1 MKWAPVPWKSSDF
14 APRGISFPEKLCYT
28 TDITVKFL
36 PFCQLGFVS
45 AIPAPPQTSL
55 RRKPSPKALPHK
67 ALGGQ
72 DHYLHFPVRG
82 RKLGFCVVQ
91 RLQFV
96 NNHYLHFPVRGRKL
110 DAGPHVNRA
119 TVDHHY
125 LHFPVRGRKLYNN
138 THNMHIRW
146 NHYLHFP
153 VRGRKPFAAS
163 SSASNFAIIIYISP

>member
-36 PFCQLGFVS
+36 PFCQPGFVS

-82 RKLGFCVVQ
+82 RKLLTKDKHGQ
-91 RLQFV
+91 KGK
-96 NNHYLHFPVRGRKL
+96 NHYLHFPVRGRK
-110 DAGPHVNRA
+110 R
-119 TVDHHY
+119 Y
-125 LHFPVRGRKLYNN
+125 CRQCQ
-138 THNMHIRW
+138 
-146 NHYLHFP
+146 
-153 VRGRKPFAAS
+153 
-163 SSASNFAIIIYISP
+163 

>member
-36 PFCQLGFVS
+36 PFCQPGFVS

-67 ALGGQ
+67 VLGGQ

-82 RKLGFCVVQ
+82 RKLCVAV
-91 RLQFV
+91 
-96 NNHYLHFPVRGRKL
+96 
-110 DAGPHVNRA
+110 HVPTR
-119 TVDHHY
+119 
-125 LHFPVRGRKLYNN
+125 PRR
-138 THNMHIRW
+138 
-146 NHYLHFP
+146 
-153 VRGRKPFAAS
+153 
-163 SSASNFAIIIYISP
+163 IIIYISP

>member
-55 RRKPSPKALPHK
+55 RRKPSPKALPYK

-72 DHYLHFPVRG
+72 DY
-82 RKLGFCVVQ
+82 
-91 RLQFV
+91 
-96 NNHYLHFPVRGRKL
+96 
-110 DAGPHVNRA
+110 
-119 TVDHHY
+119 
-125 LHFPVRGRKLYNN
+125 
-138 THNMHIRW
+138 
-146 NHYLHFP
+146 YLHFP
-153 VRGRKPFAAS
+153 VRGRKPVNFLL
-163 SSASNFAIIIYISP
+163 SARKFLMIIIYISP

>member
-82 RKLGFCVVQ
+82 RKLVTRYNRRKEG
-91 RLQFV
+91 
-96 NNHYLHFPVRGRKL
+96 NYYLHFP
-110 DAGPHVNRA
+110 A
-119 TVDHHY
+119 
-125 LHFPVRGRKLYNN
+125 
-138 THNMHIRW
+138 
-146 NHYLHFP
+146 
-153 VRGRKPFAAS
+153 RGRKPKDS
-163 SSASNFAIIIYISP
+163 SSSIRALTIITYISPQGDGNTASPYDKHYI

>member
-82 RKLGFCVVQ
+82 RKHVRPALWSRGCY
-91 RLQFV
+91 
-96 NNHYLHFPVRGRKL
+96 HYLHFPVRGRKQ
-110 DAGPHVNRA
+110 
-119 TVDHHY
+119 
-125 LHFPVRGRKLYNN
+125 
-138 THNMHIRW
+138 
-146 NHYLHFP
+146 
-153 VRGRKPFAAS
+153 
-163 SSASNFAIIIYISP
+163 

>member
-82 RKLGFCVVQ
+82 RKQGL
-91 RLQFV
+91 R
-96 NNHYLHFPVRGRKL
+96 
-110 DAGPHVNRA
+110 
-119 TVDHHY
+119 
-125 LHFPVRGRKLYNN
+125 
-138 THNMHIRW
+138 
-146 NHYLHFP
+146 
-153 VRGRKPFAAS
+153 
-163 SSASNFAIIIYISP
+163 

>member
-36 PFCQLGFVS
+36 PFCQFGFVS

-55 RRKPSPKALPHK
+55 RRKPSPKALPYK

-82 RKLGFCVVQ
+82 RK
-91 RLQFV
+91 R
-96 NNHYLHFPVRGRKL
+96 N
-110 DAGPHVNRA
+110 
-119 TVDHHY
+119 TVDGADISQQS
-125 LHFPVRGRKLYNN
+125 LFTFPRKGTETLG
-138 THNMHIRW
+138 I
-146 NHYLHFP
+146 P
-153 VRGRKPFAAS
+153 IP
-163 SSASNFAIIIYISP
+163 

>member
-55 RRKPSPKALPHK
+55 RRKPSPKALPYK

-82 RKLGFCVVQ
+82 RKLFHKKTFPTLKISLFTFPRKGTET
-91 RLQFV
+91 LQYICGCQGTLPSLFT
-96 NNHYLHFPVRGRKL
+96 FPRK
-110 DAGPHVNRA
+110 G
-119 TVDHHY
+119 TET
-125 LHFPVRGRKLYNN
+125 G
-138 THNMHIRW
+138 
-146 NHYLHFP
+146 
-153 VRGRKPFAAS
+153 
-163 SSASNFAIIIYISP
+163 IY

>member
-36 PFCQLGFVS
+36 PFCQFGFVS

-82 RKLGFCVVQ
+82 RKQLTRPAQ
-91 RLQFV
+91 PPHSTRLLFTFPLPARGRKRVHTAADASFQFYY
-96 NNHYLHFPVRGRKL
+96 YLHFS
-110 DAGPHVNRA
+110 A
-119 TVDHHY
+119 
-125 LHFPVRGRKLYNN
+125 
-138 THNMHIRW
+138 
-146 NHYLHFP
+146 
-153 VRGRKPFAAS
+153 RGRKPRQVVPLEKLT
-163 SSASNFAIIIYISP
+163 IIITYISP

>member
-36 PFCQLGFVS
+36 PFCQFGFVS

-82 RKLGFCVVQ
+82 RKPLVNDFRHVTHEV
-91 RLQFV
+91 LQLLFT
-96 NNHYLHFPVRGRKL
+96 FPRKGTGR
-110 DAGPHVNRA
+110 H
-119 TVDHHY
+119 
-125 LHFPVRGRKLYNN
+125 
-138 THNMHIRW
+138 
-146 NHYLHFP
+146 
-153 VRGRKPFAAS
+153 
-163 SSASNFAIIIYISP
+163 

>member
-55 RRKPSPKALPHK
+55 RRKPSPKALPYK

-82 RKLGFCVVQ
+82 RK
-91 RLQFV
+91 
-96 NNHYLHFPVRGRKL
+96 
-110 DAGPHVNRA
+110 
-119 TVDHHY
+119 
-125 LHFPVRGRKLYNN
+125 
-138 THNMHIRW
+138 HIIFDPNEKSIR
-146 NHYLHFP
+146 P
-153 VRGRKPFAAS
+153 
-163 SSASNFAIIIYISP
+163 IITYISP

>member
-36 PFCQLGFVS
+36 PFCQFGFVS

-55 RRKPSPKALPHK
+55 RRNPSPKALSRK

-82 RKLGFCVVQ
+82 RKQLSGSFRVEVPC
-91 RLQFV
+91 F
-96 NNHYLHFPVRGRKL
+96 
-110 DAGPHVNRA
+110 
-119 TVDHHY
+119 
-125 LHFPVRGRKLYNN
+125 
-138 THNMHIRW
+138 
-146 NHYLHFP
+146 
-153 VRGRKPFAAS
+153 
-163 SSASNFAIIIYISP
+163 IIIYISP

>member
-36 PFCQLGFVS
+36 PFCQFGFVS

-55 RRKPSPKALPHK
+55 RRKPSPKALPYK

-82 RKLGFCVVQ
+82 RKRAGFDLLHSVH
-91 RLQFV
+91 RL
-96 NNHYLHFPVRGRKL
+96 LLTFPRKGTETRQYCRLSSDDHGVSLFTFPRKGTGR
-110 DAGPHVNRA
+110 H
-119 TVDHHY
+119 
-125 LHFPVRGRKLYNN
+125 
-138 THNMHIRW
+138 
-146 NHYLHFP
+146 
-153 VRGRKPFAAS
+153 
-163 SSASNFAIIIYISP
+163 

>member
-36 PFCQLGFVS
+36 PFCQFGFVS

-55 RRKPSPKALPHK
+55 RRKPSPKALPYK

-82 RKLGFCVVQ
+82 RKRNDVFT
-91 RLQFV
+91 
-96 NNHYLHFPVRGRKL
+96 VR
-110 DAGPHVNRA
+110 
-119 TVDHHY
+119 T
-125 LHFPVRGRKLYNN
+125 NN
-138 THNMHIRW
+138 TRS
-146 NHYLHFP
+146 LFTFP
-153 VRGRKPFAAS
+153 RKGTETPLS
-163 SSASNFAIIIYISP
+163 DSQTVTGIPIIIYISP

>member
-36 PFCQLGFVS
+36 PFCQFGFVS

-55 RRKPSPKALPHK
+55 RRKPSLKALPHK

-82 RKLGFCVVQ
+82 RKLLLIIPFVLLICLSLFTFPRKGTETLANFILVVHC
-91 RLQFV
+91 L
-96 NNHYLHFPVRGRKL
+96 Y
-110 DAGPHVNRA
+110 
-119 TVDHHY
+119 HHY
-125 LHFPVRGRKLYNN
+125 LHFPARGRKLDS
-138 THNMHIRW
+138 IPAAV
-146 NHYLHFP
+146 LHLFP
-153 VRGRKPFAAS
+153 
-163 SSASNFAIIIYISP
+163 IITYISP

>member
-36 PFCQLGFVS
+36 PFCQPGFVS

-67 ALGGQ
+67 ALGGH

-82 RKLGFCVVQ
+82 RKRVFTYLQSDVV
-91 RLQFV
+91 
-96 NNHYLHFPVRGRKL
+96 
-110 DAGPHVNRA
+110 D
-119 TVDHHY
+119 
-125 LHFPVRGRKLYNN
+125 
-138 THNMHIRW
+138 
-146 NHYLHFP
+146 HYLHFP
-153 VRGRKPFAAS
+153 VRGRKPCNSVPADRVHVHYYLHFPVRGRKREGVS
-163 SSASNFAIIIYISP
+163 VSQSDSHNIIIYISP

>member
-36 PFCQLGFVS
+36 PFCQFGFVS

-82 RKLGFCVVQ
+82 RKPFADSDA
-91 RLQFV
+91 FSSSKTD
-96 NNHYLHFPVRGRKL
+96 HYLHFPVRGRKQSIKE
-110 DAGPHVNRA
+110 AGLYA
-119 TVDHHY
+119 LSESLFT
-125 LHFPVRGRKLYNN
+125 FPRKGTETL
-138 THNMHIRW
+138 
-146 NHYLHFP
+146 
-153 VRGRKPFAAS
+153 AALPAAFLRS
-163 SSASNFAIIIYISP
+163 RIIIYISP

>member
-55 RRKPSPKALPHK
+55 RRKPLPKALPHK

-72 DHYLHFPVRG
+72 D
-82 RKLGFCVVQ
+82 
-91 RLQFV
+91 
-96 NNHYLHFPVRGRKL
+96 HYLHFPVRGRKL

>member
-55 RRKPSPKALPHK
+55 RRKPLPKALPHK

-72 DHYLHFPVRG
+72 D
-82 RKLGFCVVQ
+82 
-91 RLQFV
+91 
-96 NNHYLHFPVRGRKL
+96 
-110 DAGPHVNRA
+110 
-119 TVDHHY
+119 HY

-153 VRGRKPFAAS
+153 VRGRKPVQADGNHALDDYYLHFPVRGRKLVDAS
-163 SSASNFAIIIYISP
+163 ADVHGHTSLFTFPRKGTET

>member
-36 PFCQLGFVS
+36 PFCQFGFVS

-72 DHYLHFPVRG
+72 ELLLTFPRKGTETDRG
-82 RKLGFCVVQ
+82 EAIRQAVMKLLLTFPRKGTETDL
-91 RLQFV
+91 
-96 NNHYLHFPVRGRKL
+96 
-110 DAGPHVNRA
+110 A
-119 TVDHHY
+119 
-125 LHFPVRGRKLYNN
+125 
-138 THNMHIRW
+138 
-146 NHYLHFP
+146 
-153 VRGRKPFAAS
+153 
-163 SSASNFAIIIYISP
+163 

>member
-36 PFCQLGFVS
+36 PFCQPGFVS

-67 ALGGQ
+67 VLGGQ

-82 RKLGFCVVQ
+82 RKPGGTMFVVQ
-91 RLQFV
+91 IL
-96 NNHYLHFPVRGRKL
+96 LLLLTFPPARGRKL
-110 DAGPHVNRA
+110 HLQSHQFVQVANHD
-119 TVDHHY
+119 Y
-125 LHFPVRGRKLYNN
+125 LPSPARGRED
-138 THNMHIRW
+138 IE
-146 NHYLHFP
+146 F
-153 VRGRKPFAAS
+153 
-163 SSASNFAIIIYISP
+163 

>member
-36 PFCQLGFVS
+36 PFCQFGFVS

-72 DHYLHFPVRG
+72 DHYLYFPVRG
-82 RKLGFCVVQ
+82 RKLTPCFLLTTLV
-91 RLQFV
+91 
-96 NNHYLHFPVRGRKL
+96 
-110 DAGPHVNRA
+110 A
-119 TVDHHY
+119 
-125 LHFPVRGRKLYNN
+125 
-138 THNMHIRW
+138 
-146 NHYLHFP
+146 
-153 VRGRKPFAAS
+153 
-163 SSASNFAIIIYISP
+163 

>member
-36 PFCQLGFVS
+36 PFCQFGFVS

-55 RRKPSPKALPHK
+55 RRNPSPKALSRK

-82 RKLGFCVVQ
+82 RKLSKNSFICYQ
-91 RLQFV
+91 QTLSLFT
-96 NNHYLHFPVRGRKL
+96 FPRK
-110 DAGPHVNRA
+110 GTETFQCSVYKVHV
-119 TVDHHY
+119 
-125 LHFPVRGRKLYNN
+125 
-138 THNMHIRW
+138 HI
-146 NHYLHFP
+146 
-153 VRGRKPFAAS
+153 
-163 SSASNFAIIIYISP
+163 IIIYISP

>member
-28 TDITVKFL
+28 THITVKFL

-72 DHYLHFPVRG
+72 DYYLHFPARG
-82 RKLGFCVVQ
+82 RKRQTQVPVETFTEGLLLTFPRKGTETRCAG
-91 RLQFV
+91 
-96 NNHYLHFPVRGRKL
+96 YTAPVRLR
-110 DAGPHVNRA
+110 
-119 TVDHHY
+119 
-125 LHFPVRGRKLYNN
+125 
-138 THNMHIRW
+138 
-146 NHYLHFP
+146 
-153 VRGRKPFAAS
+153 
-163 SSASNFAIIIYISP
+163 IITYISPQGDGNLWSRGCYCRYDWIITYISPQGDGNFTS

>member
-36 PFCQLGFVS
+36 PFCQFGFVS

-55 RRKPSPKALPHK
+55 RRNPSPKALSRK

-82 RKLGFCVVQ
+82 RKHYTPFFDSTL
-91 RLQFV
+91 LI
-96 NNHYLHFPVRGRKL
+96 NHYLHFPVRGRKQIDL
-110 DAGPHVNRA
+110 AHLPDVQHKSLF
-119 TVDHHY
+119 T
-125 LHFPVRGRKLYNN
+125 FPRKG
-138 THNMHIRW
+138 TETR
-146 NHYLHFP
+146 
-153 VRGRKPFAAS
+153 
-163 SSASNFAIIIYISP
+163 

>member
-36 PFCQLGFVS
+36 PFCQFGFVS

-55 RRKPSPKALPHK
+55 RRKPSPKALPYK

-82 RKLGFCVVQ
+82 RKHCDTYALV
-91 RLQFV
+91 L
-96 NNHYLHFPVRGRKL
+96 P
-110 DAGPHVNRA
+110 A
-119 TVDHHY
+119 
-125 LHFPVRGRKLYNN
+125 
-138 THNMHIRW
+138 
-146 NHYLHFP
+146 
-153 VRGRKPFAAS
+153 
-163 SSASNFAIIIYISP
+163 AIIIYISP